1 MLRGRQPRI
10 DLDVERELRGLTGYR
25 GVTEAKILALQGDEP
40 GALAALRNAVDSGW
54 RHLWWM
60 AANDPTLASISDHP
74 EFITIMDEIRADMA
88 AQLEQVRE
96 MERSGEIPPWPG
108 TH

>member
-1 MLRGRQPRI
+1 M
-10 DLDVERELRGLTGYR
+10 
-25 GVTEAKILALQGDEP
+25 TEAKILALQGDEA
-40 GALAALRNAVDSGW
+40 GAFAALRSAVDSGW
-54 RHLWWM
+54 RDLWWM

-108 TH
+108 LAAA